1 MKWAQSSDG
10 KMAWK
15 EGSGNRWI
23 SNEAS
28 REDVHKLRASVGAIL
43 AGIGTVIA
51 DDPLLTARAGGGV
64 ELLRI
69 VLDSDLRI
77 PLGCRLL
84 HCNDSP
90 KLIVTTKRGA
100 EANADKVKAIVE
112 KGAEVFAVDEDR
124 GRCDL
129 KQLLVE
135 LGRRGVRRLLIEGGR
150 SVITSF
156 LQDGLADAVR
166 IYISPQTLGDQGAV
180 SISEPMK
187 KLTDITNLH
196 QASTKEFD
204 GDQCVKGLLRSK
216 GWELPD

>member
-1 MKWAQSSDG
+1 MKNNILYLGDTALNQQ
-10 KMAWK
+10 A
-15 EGSGNRWI
+15 
-23 SNEAS
+23 AY
-28 REDVHKLRASVGAIL
+28 L
-43 AGIGTVIA
+43 AGIMSYYDMGFDYLNSDEKFSDA
-51 DDPLLTARAGGGV
+51 LLDRDYD
-64 ELLRI
+64 LLI
-69 VLDSDLRI
+69 LSDY
-77 PLGCRLL
+77 
-84 HCNDSP
+84 S
-90 KLIVTTKRGA
+90 A
-100 EANADKVKAIVE
+100 ANFSAKQIKAIVE